1 MDIKDVKLEFLGHSG
16 FLIVSN
22 DGKRIVID
30 PYNVSEGLEKAD
42 FIFISHGH
50 SDHCSIKDIMK
61 LSKPGTIVVTSPD
74 VQSKIT
80 KVDDVELQI
89 VEVGDE
95 VSFGDFKVEI
105 FPAYNVEKDFHPKS
119 EGWLGFVFKI
129 GEAIIYHTGDSDKI
143 PEMQRLTGYGKREN
157 EFVALLPVSGVYVM
171 DVDEA
176 VEVASFLSPDLVI
189 PMHYGAG
196 VAGSLEDAQ
205 RFVKLCEEKNLRA
218 KILEKI

>member
-1 MDIKDVKLEFLGHSG
+1 
-16 FLIVSN
+16 
-22 DGKRIVID
+22 
-30 PYNVSEGLEKAD
+30 
-42 FIFISHGH
+42 
-50 SDHCSIKDIMK
+50 MK
-61 LSKPGTIVVTSPD
+61 LTKKGTIVVTSPD

-80 KVDDVELQI
+80 KIDDVELQV
-89 VEVGDE
+89 VEIGDE
-95 VSFGDFKVEI
+95 VTFDNFKVEI
-105 FPAYNVEKDFHPKS
+105 FPAYNVGKDFHPKS

-143 PEMQRLTGYGKREN
+143 PEMQRLTGYGKRDN

-171 DVDEA
+171 DVEQA
-176 VEVASFLSPDLVI
+176 VEVASLLSPDLVI

-218 KILEKI
+218 KILEKV